1 MHSEQTTGS
10 GMNRRKRAILDALQ
24 PAVAFAMEC
33 QPPAR
38 ALADVTGLAVKNRV
52 TAEAAGEL
60 LIYGRIGGG
69 GWFSDGVSASDVAA
83 ALKELGPGPVN
94 VRINSGGGDVFDGV
108 AIHSLLAAHAGAIT
122 VYVDGLAASAAS
134 FIMLAGDRVV
144 AARNSFIMIHDAMTL
159 VFGAKARMQRT
170 IDLLDKVSDNIADM
184 YSEKAGEDVAYWR
197 AKMEENGED
206 GVWYTGNEAY
216 HAGLVDEIT
225 GASDEDEERTQ
236 NFLSGWVN
244 ILPDDVK
251 ARFENSRKREEKQ
264 DDNPPAVM
272 DRALLN
278 DIMKGVFA

>member
-1 MHSEQTTGS
+1 
-10 GMNRRKRAILDALQ
+10 MNKRKRAIIDALR
-24 PAVAFAMEC
+24 PAVAFAMEN
-33 QPPAR
+33 QPESRP
-38 ALADVTGLAVKNRV
+38 LADVPGLAVKNRV
-52 TAEAAGEL
+52 SAEAAGEL

-83 ALKELGPGPVN
+83 ALKDLGPGPVN

-108 AIHSLLAAHAGAIT
+108 AIHSLLAAHSGTIT

-184 YSEKAGEDVAYWR
+184 YAEKAGEDVAYWR

-206 GVWYTGNEAY
+206 GVWYTGAEALD
-216 HAGLVDEIT
+216 AGLVDEIT
-225 GASDEDEERTQ
+225 GGDEDDEDERTE
-236 NFLSGWVN
+236 NFLKGWVN
-244 ILPDDVK
+244 VLPEEVAARIKNKVIDDDPVV
-251 ARFENSRKREEKQ
+251 EETDKQ
-264 DDNPPAVM
+264 DQPAVM
-272 DRALLN
+272 DWASLN
-278 DIMKGVFA
+278 NIMKEVFA

>member
-1 MHSEQTTGS
+1 
-10 GMNRRKRAILDALQ
+10 MNKRKRAIIDALA
-24 PAVAFAMEC
+24 PAVAFAMEH
-33 QPPAR
+33 QPEPR
-38 ALADVTGLAVKNRV
+38 PLADVPGLAVKNRV
-52 TAEAAGEL
+52 SAQAAGEL

-69 GWFSDGVSASDVAA
+69 GWFNDGVSASDVAA

-108 AIHSLLAAHAGAIT
+108 AIHSLLAAHAGTIT

-144 AARNSFIMIHDAMTL
+144 AARNSFVMIHDAMTL

-184 YSEKAGEDVAYWR
+184 YAEKAGEDVSYWR

-206 GVWYTGNEAY
+206 GVWYTGAEALDV
-216 HAGLVDEIT
+216 GLVDEIT
-225 GASDEDEERTQ
+225 GADDEEDERTE
-236 NFLSGWVN
+236 NFLKGWVN
-244 ILPDDVK
+244 VLPEEVATRIRMSEDILAP
-251 ARFENSRKREEKQ
+251 ERECKEKQ
-264 DDNPPAVM
+264 EDPPAAM
-272 DRALLN
+272 DWAPLN